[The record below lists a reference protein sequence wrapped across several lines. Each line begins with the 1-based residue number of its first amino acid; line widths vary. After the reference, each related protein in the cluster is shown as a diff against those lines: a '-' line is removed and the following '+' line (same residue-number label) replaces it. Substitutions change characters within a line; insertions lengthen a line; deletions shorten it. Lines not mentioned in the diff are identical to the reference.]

1 MPLIVFAIVLSTAAG
16 IWAEKRWPERTG
28 HMSRRSL
35 VLILY
40 VLLPPVVFFNLVHVE
55 IDADLGGG
63 IVLGWIAAALATTLA
78 WAIGSKILHL
88 GRPEVG
94 ALMTCTLVGN
104 TAYLGY
110 PMITTL
116 LGRDDLPTG
125 VAFDIGVGAPA
136 LLIGAFAVGAAF
148 GTKSG
153 EGVKER
159 TRAFFTRNVLLY
171 TAIAALIAPDWMG
184 PDVLVDISLII
195 VVAILPIGFFAVG
208 ATLMEDAGPSG
219 LRFPPAFTKATAVVL
234 LTKVVAFPL
243 ILIGLAA
250 PFIDLPSAYLLAAA
264 MPCGL
269 NSMIVAHAYGL
280 SLKVTAEAVTW
291 TTAIVVAVAIVV
303 DLL

>member
-1 MPLIVFAIVLSTAAG
+1 MPLIVLAIVLSTAAG

-28 HMSRRSL
+28 LLSRRLL

-40 VLLPPVVFFNLVHVE
+40 VLLPPVVFFNLIHVE
-55 IDADLGGG
+55 IDADLGFG
-63 IVLGWIAAALATTLA
+63 IVFAWIAAALAVTIA
-78 WAIGSKILHL
+78 WLVGSKVLKL
-88 GRPEVG
+88 SRPAVG
-94 ALMTCTLVGN
+94 ALMTCTIVAN
-104 TAYLGY
+104 TGYLGY
-110 PMITTL
+110 PMATTL
-116 LGRDDLPTG
+116 LGRDELPQA
-125 VAFDIGVGAPA
+125 VAFDVGVGAPA
-136 LLIGAFAVGAAF
+136 LLLGAFAIGAAF
-148 GTKSG
+148 GTKAG
-153 EGVKER
+153 EGIRER

-184 PDVLVDISLII
+184 PDILSDISLLI

-219 LRFPPAFTKATAVVL
+219 LRFPPAFTAATATAL
-234 LTKVVAFPL
+234 FTKVVAFPL
-243 ILIGLAA
+243 ILIGISA

-291 TTAIVVAVAIVV
+291 TTAVVVVVAFAV